1 MKIVVFGAG
10 GLYRKLKIYIDRS
23 TEVVALID
31 NNSNLWGQTIDGVEV
46 FSPTNIG
53 QMQYDYVLL
62 MSLSHEEMKHQILE
76 YGVDTKR
83 ICDYKTFFRNIQP
96 VDWIKYNFN
105 GLESGRKS
113 VLIVTPDL
121 GYHGG
126 ALAATYAGMALM
138 NLGMQVVIVAPTC
151 NQLFIEE
158 MSEKGISFAMIPEF
172 MLLDVQRYSELGEFD
187 YYLLNT
193 VVMAELAYLFAK
205 KRKVILW
212 LHESPQE
219 YDCRLEKLEQ
229 LKREWADNILVCPVS
244 EVAARVWKYY
254 MEIDVAQTLEYAI
267 PDEIIAHKNVSE
279 QRLRF
284 CVIGNFIWEKGQ
296 DLVLEALDLLD
307 EKEKEML
314 QFSFVGKYTT
324 NGYYMDI
331 VERIKKYSAV
341 FVYGEKDRHSLLD
354 MISCQ
359 DIIVVS
365 SRYETMSLVA
375 TESMMMGKVCIISDG
390 AGMAKY
396 VDDLHNG
403 LVFSNGSAVELAE
416 KLKWCLANRSKLE
429 LMGKEARETYLSNF
443 TIARLAVRLK
453 EVLNNL

>member
-76 YGVDTKR
+76 YGVDAKS
-83 ICDYKTFFRNIQP
+83 ICDYKTFFKNIQP

-158 MSEKGISFAMIPEF
+158 MSEKRISFAMIPEF
-172 MLLDVQRYSELGEFD
+172 MLLDMQRYSELGEFD
-187 YYLLNT
+187 YYLFNT
-193 VVMAELAYLFAK
+193 VIMAELACMFAK

-219 YDCRLEKLEQ
+219 YDCRLERLEQ
-229 LKREWADNILVCPVS
+229 LIREWSENILVCPVS
-244 EVAARVWKYY
+244 EVAARVWKHY
-254 MEIDVAQTLEYAI
+254 MQIDVAQILEYAI
-267 PDEIIAHKNVSE
+267 PDEMIEHKNVLG
-279 QRLRF
+279 QRLRL
-284 CVIGNFIWEKGQ
+284 CVVGSFVREKGQ
-296 DLVLEALDLLD
+296 DLVLEALDFLD
-307 EKEKEML
+307 EEEQKML
-314 QFSFVGKYTT
+314 LVSFVGREIQ
-324 NGYYMDI
+324 NAYYAGI
-331 VERIKKYSAV
+331 RERVKKYPVVS
-341 FVYGEKDRHSLLD
+341 VYGEKDRHSLLD